1 MAKEIEELQMELD
14 GIKVVVLE
22 LGVALKRLSD
32 LKLTREKAIA
42 ITKIEEAGMWLEKR
56 QEQLSIELAIKTCR

>member
-42 ITKIEEAGMWLEKR
+42 TIKIEEAGMWLEKR
-56 QEQLSIELAIKTCR
+56 QKQLSIGLAIKTCR